1 MSQFIKEIPKSILIF
16 GAAGH
21 IGGPLTAYLTREAP
35 TIKLRLATSSSGKKD
50 ALQSQYQNAEV
61 VSANYN
67 DIDSLKAAAE
77 GIEVVFVIT
86 PNGFREAQGMENL
99 VAALKDQKQLIQV
112 IRFLGIFPELNPAMV
127 PDSLGPGSL
136 PVEHPIAK
144 RILDE
149 SGLPVTYLNSGA
161 SFIDNFWLQI
171 PPVLAKKT
179 LIWPEHRVPFLDP
192 RDIAEVAGKLFLSD
206 NAKHIGVLHT
216 MNNGHDWL
224 TFKEASKIV
233 SEVLGQEIAYD
244 GSFEAFSG
252 FYEPIIGK
260 MVPVIWRFF
269 KFEESHEECWALNT
283 FVERTLGRKP
293 TTVREWLIEHKD
305 ALLNAKPPRK

>member
-21 IGGPLTAYLTREAP
+21 IGGPLTTYLAREAP

-50 ALQSQYQNAEV
+50 ALQSQYRNAEV

-67 DIDSLKAAAE
+67 DIDSLKAAVE
-77 GIEVVFVIT
+77 GIEAVFVIT

-112 IRFLGIFPELNPAMV
+112 IRFLGIFPELNPAM
-127 PDSLGPGSL
+127 
-136 PVEHPIAK
+136 
-144 RILDE
+144 
-149 SGLPVTYLNSGA
+149 
-161 SFIDNFWLQI
+161 I

-224 TFKEASKIV
+224 TFKEVSKIV
-233 SEVLGQEIAYD
+233 GEVLGQEIAYD

-252 FYEPIIGK
+252 FYGPIIGE
-260 MVPVIWRFF
+260 MVPVLWRFF

-305 ALLNAKPPRK
+305 ALLNGKPPRK